1 MTVKTMTLVAAGM
14 ALVFGQAAF
23 AAARADDQPITR
35 TELMR
40 ADVADAPGKE
50 TVIYIADLRPGAVG
64 GKHTHFGDE
73 FVYVLDGTLVVEPV
87 GREPITLTAGEVGH
101 FTPDVVHAAR
111 NGSATAPGKVLVI
124 LVVDKGKPLAGA
136 AK

>member
-1 MTVKTMTLVAAGM
+1 MVARCMLWSAVGL
-14 ALVFGQAAF
+14 ALFVAQAAVT
-23 AAARADDQPITR
+23 ASAEDQPITR

-40 ADVADAPGKE
+40 ADLAGIAGKE
-50 TVIYIADLRPGAVG
+50 TVLYIADLKPGAVG

-87 GREPITLTAGEVGH
+87 GQPPLTLKTGDVGH
-101 FTPDVVHAAR
+101 LTPDVVHAAR
-111 NGSATAPGKVLVI
+111 NGSADSPGKVLVI
-124 LVVDKGKPLAGA
+124 LVVDKGKPLAEA